1 MRNTLWIGFV
11 FFSCTEFRKCLIFSM
26 SVICT
31 YLYFGVRCYNLLNKA
46 LSLQSTMPTRLYLEL
61 KIT

>member
-11 FFSCTEFRKCLIFSM
+11 FFSCTECRKCLIFSM

-46 LSLQSTMPTRLYLEL
+46 YLCNQQYRQGCIWNL
-61 KIT
+61 K